1 MAIVDPV
8 SDDRRIMLGV
18 DTYKQ
23 ARFSTAIAPEVA
35 IKRDKSRTTRG
46 TGRNTEPLAD
56 LETNL
61 DDESYELLDDDED
74 NESDVLDDRPAS
86 RSNKANIT
94 ATKQATGAEDAFQS
108 YLRDIRGLGLLTH

>member
-8 SDDRRIMLGV
+8 SDDRRTMLTV
-18 DTYKQ
+18 DTYTQ

-35 IKRDKSRTTRG
+35 IKRDNARKTRA

-61 DDESYELLDDDED
+61 DDEGYELLDDEDED
-74 NESDVLDDRPAS
+74 SESDVLDDRP
-86 RSNKANIT
+86 
-94 ATKQATGAEDAFQS
+94 
-108 YLRDIRGLGLLTH
+108 